1 MKTVLSR
8 RFFLGSAAAGIIAPA
23 AFAAPPTESLRPVLR
38 GDDLFRQSIPSAQ
51 ELIDKAKLDGMVT
64 FSLADAETGAV
75 LEQHGPLEG
84 MPPASV
90 TKAITAL
97 YALDTLGAAHQFE
110 TRIMA
115 TGGVVGGEVQ
125 GDLILVGGGDPT
137 LDTAG
142 LARLV
147 DDLKAAGI
155 IGVKGELKVYE
166 HSLPM
171 FPLIDADQPDHVGY
185 NPAVSGLALN
195 FNRVHFEWKRENGSY
210 AVTMDGRSGSYRP
223 DVAMA
228 AMEISDR
235 SAPVFTYRDAGTR
248 DDWSVAQSALGNG
261 GSRWLPVRKPG
272 LYAGDIFKTLAGSQ
286 GIRLRNMS
294 LITSLPEGE
303 VLVAR
308 KSAPLRDILR
318 DMLKYSN
325 NLIAEMAGLSA
336 TVYRTGTP
344 VSLRASAA
352 EMNAWAKANLGMNA
366 PALVDHSGLGEDSR
380 VSSQDMVTALVRIH
394 GSGTLKPLLKS
405 ISLRDSKGRPVQN
418 HPIKVEAKTGTL
430 NFVSALAG
438 YLTAPDGR
446 VMAFAVFT
454 ADTPRR
460 ATLTRAQRERPDGGR
475 AWNGRAKRLQQG
487 LIERWGAFHQAKDT
501 ASL

>member
-1 MKTVLSR
+1 
-8 RFFLGSAAAGIIAPA
+8 
-23 AFAAPPTESLRPVLR
+23 
-38 GDDLFRQSIPSAQ
+38 
-51 ELIDKAKLDGMVT
+51 
-64 FSLADAETGAV
+64 
-75 LEQHGPLEG
+75 
-84 MPPASV
+84 
-90 TKAITAL
+90 
-97 YALDTLGAAHQFE
+97 
-110 TRIMA
+110 
-115 TGGVVGGEVQ
+115 
-125 GDLILVGGGDPT
+125 
-137 LDTAG
+137 
-142 LARLV
+142 
-147 DDLKAAGI
+147 
-155 IGVKGELKVYE
+155 
-166 HSLPM
+166 
-171 FPLIDADQPDHVGY
+171 
-185 NPAVSGLALN
+185 
-195 FNRVHFEWKRENGSY
+195 
-210 AVTMDGRSGSYRP
+210 
-223 DVAMA
+223 
-228 AMEISDR
+228 
-235 SAPVFTYRDAGTR
+235 
-248 DDWSVAQSALGNG
+248 
-261 GSRWLPVRKPG
+261 VRKPG

-286 GIRLRNMS
+286 GIRLRDMS

-352 EMNAWAKANLGMNA
+352 EMNVWAKANLGMNA

-394 GSGTLKPLLKS
+394 GSGILKPLLKS
-405 ISLRDSKGRPVQN
+405 ITLRDSKGRPVQN

-454 ADTPRR
+454 ADMPRR

-487 LIERWGAFHQAKDT
+487 LIERWGAFHQTKDT
-501 ASL
+501 AAL